1 MDEARS
7 LLRDSKLSVRVDFEV
22 NDEFSVNTV
31 FDQKPAVGTT
41 VEQAD
46 TVLLWISIGPAAVSL
61 LPVPPVVSLTQESA
75 TGALQ
80 DVGFEVNVRFQA
92 LPVDSPNAGRVIS
105 QSPLPDEEVAAGAAV
120 TIVVGEAE
128 ALPIP
133 VIDEEA
139 VLTFAYEWGPSEEA
153 AALQTLLGLTAD
165 GWYGPG
171 TQAAHVAELEARGL
185 PTDTAPNRP
194 PETTVATET
203 TTTVAGTEETT
214 TTAAAETTTTASITT
229 TAPTMFGGM
238 RAEIVAQLLGQ
249 PCVADGDLSDCPP
262 NVVDLVS
269 GLTG

>member
-185 PTDTAPNRP
+185 STDNVPNLPPATTTATTTTTTMTTVA
-194 PETTVATET
+194 PETTV
-203 TTTVAGTEETT
+203 
-214 TTAAAETTTTASITT
+214 AAETTTTAPTT
-229 TAPTMFGGM
+229 TVAPSVFEGM
-238 RAEIVAQLLGQ
+238 GAEVVAHLLGQ
-249 PCVADGDLSDCPP
+249 PCIADGDLSDCPP
-262 NVVDLVS
+262 SVVDLIS
-269 GLTG
+269 GWTG